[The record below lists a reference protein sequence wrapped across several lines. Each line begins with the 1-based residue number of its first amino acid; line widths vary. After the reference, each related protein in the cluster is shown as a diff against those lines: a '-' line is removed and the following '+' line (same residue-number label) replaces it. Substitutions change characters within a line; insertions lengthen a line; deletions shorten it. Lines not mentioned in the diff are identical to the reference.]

1 MNIQVLKTFCLV
13 VETGSINQAAKSLYL
28 SQPAI
33 TKQIHQIE
41 AEYGALL
48 FNRKDGR
55 LLLTES
61 GHVLYPFAKSIVQ
74 DYNQSKEA
82 VIASVAGYESTLKMG
97 ASLTIG
103 EYLLPGLLG
112 KFKKENPDFHLS
124 LYVENT
130 PKVLALLLDDMID
143 IALVEGIVDDTK
155 LSIDKIKE
163 DELVLIHAP
172 DHPWNLKSEVKIDEI
187 AQERMIWREPTS
199 GTRAIIENFLNEWGI
214 LEKIESYME
223 LGSTQSIKSA
233 VEAGLGISI
242 VSRLT
247 VAREIEQ
254 GYLHEKKIHDAELK
268 RNLWMVWK
276 SKRFTKKK
284 CTNLYGIHTCEGKK
298 R

>member
-1 MNIQVLKTFCLV
+1 MNIQLLKTFCFV

-55 LLLTES
+55 LILTDS

-82 VIASVAGYESTLKMG
+82 VIAKLKGYESTLKIG

-112 KFKKENPDFHLS
+112 RFKHKNPDFRLS

-130 PKVLALLLDDMID
+130 PNVLELLLDDRID
-143 IALVEGIVDDTK
+143 LALVEGLVDDAK
-155 LSIDKIKE
+155 LSIEKVIE

-172 DHPWNLKSEVKIDEI
+172 DHPWSLKNEVQIDEI
-187 AQERMIWREPTS
+187 AQERMIWREPSS
-199 GTRAIIENFLNEWGI
+199 GTRAIITNFLKEWGI
-214 LEKIESYME
+214 LGKIESYME

-254 GYLHEKKIHDAELK
+254 GFLHEKKIRDTVLK

-276 SKRFTKKK
+276 PKRFTKKSVQAFMEYIRTK
-284 CTNLYGIHTCEGKK
+284 EK